1 MFQHSGA
8 YYTRGFDGTVG
19 TPPIMGYICIIFLA
33 YISIRVWWELYKE
46 RKRVKDRNLKY
57 PFAANYKP

>member
-19 TPPIMGYICIIFLA
+19 TPPIMGYICIAFLA
-33 YISIRVWWELYKE
+33 YISVRVWWELHKE
-46 RKRVKDRNLKY
+46 NKRTKNLDIMYRLPSKRK
-57 PFAANYKP
+57 